1 MSDFGFKR
9 IWSIEDENEL
19 QKGFFLWIL
28 HADKVPPHVGCSID
42 GNYYSLKVSGK
53 DEGVNVAKVQ
63 TVIEKKGIL
72 TIVI

>member
-42 GNYYSLKVSGK
+42 GP
-53 DEGVNVAKVQ
+53 
-63 TVIEKKGIL
+63 
-72 TIVI
+72 